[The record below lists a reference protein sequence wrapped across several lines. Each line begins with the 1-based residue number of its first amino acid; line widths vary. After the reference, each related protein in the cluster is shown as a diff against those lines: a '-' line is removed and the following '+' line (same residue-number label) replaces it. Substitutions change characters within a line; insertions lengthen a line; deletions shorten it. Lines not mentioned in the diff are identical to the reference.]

1 MHVTYSTRLT
11 WVVVI
16 GGVFWLALMLITHD
30 ERLPDARMEIDGA
43 IRRVWPGPASLT
55 TKRWLAVIVLLGA
68 LLRVVPITFGL
79 PLDRARPDEEVA
91 IGRALGMVGGDLNP
105 HFFDWGSLTFYLFA
119 GSFSAAGWIHDHV
132 APSGPLTASDYY
144 MSPAPS

>member
-1 MHVTYSTRLT
+1 
-11 WVVVI
+11 
-16 GGVFWLALMLITHD
+16 
-30 ERLPDARMEIDGA
+30 MEIDGA

-105 HFFDWGSLTFYLFA
+105 HFFD
-119 GSFSAAGWIHDHV
+119 
-132 APSGPLTASDYY
+132 
-144 MSPAPS
+144 MSPRAGR